1 MTNFLNKLRASWWTW
16 MIMILLW
23 IVFIA
28 ISFSGSSV
36 IMNILK
42 IVAVVGLA
50 IGAPQARRKA
60 RARLTNTHSPM

>member
-1 MTNFLNKLRASWWTW
+1 
-16 MIMILLW
+16 MIIILLW

-50 IGAPQARRKA
+50 IGAPQGIRRA